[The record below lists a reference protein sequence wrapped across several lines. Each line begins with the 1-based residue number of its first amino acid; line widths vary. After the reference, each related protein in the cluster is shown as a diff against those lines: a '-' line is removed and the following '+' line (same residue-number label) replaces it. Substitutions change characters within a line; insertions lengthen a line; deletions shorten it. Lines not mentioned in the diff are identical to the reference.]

1 MLLQSI
7 QESRGRNEQHRL
19 RKIAAGLED
28 AIAFSS
34 GDASRGRAAEP
45 TDVGAVRKAMAK
57 TREAFAAAYK
67 LPLGTVR
74 DWEQQ
79 RRQPDAPAR
88 ALLTLIAADPFR
100 VERLLAKAD

>member
-1 MLLQSI
+1 MS
-7 QESRGRNEQHRL
+7 STAYD
-19 RKIAAGLED
+19 KIAAGLED

-45 TDVGAVRKAMAK
+45 IDVRAVRKATAK

-88 ALLTLIAADPFR
+88 ALLTLIAADPLR